1 MAVTYNVGKGTRGK
15 VWVNNQEDPVA
26 RRVSFESSTDRDKI
40 FAIGQETPVAIV
52 TGTTEYTG
60 RYERYFTPDKM
71 EVGGTGMTLA
81 QLCGAAGDHPGN
93 VSMTISPQPNQT
105 FYLSGV
111 KFYNYALEVTPDDV
125 VVETAELEIANVSQA
140 ISA

>member
-1 MAVTYNVGKGTRGK
+1 MATYNVGKGTKGK

-105 FYLSGV
+105 FYLSDV

-140 ISA
+140 VGA

>member
-1 MAVTYNVGKGTRGK
+1 MATYNVGKGTKGK

-60 RYERYFTPDKM
+60 RYERYFAPDQM
-71 EVGGTGMTLA
+71 IVGGTGMTLA

-105 FYLSGV
+105 FYLSDV

-140 ISA
+140 VGA

>member
-1 MAVTYNVGKGTRGK
+1 MATYNVGKGTRGK

-26 RRVSFESSTDRDKI
+26 RRVSFESSTDRDKVY
-40 FAIGQETPVAIV
+40 AIGQETPVAIV
-52 TGTTEYTG
+52 TGTTEFTG
-60 RYERYFTPDKM
+60 RYERYFTPDQM
-71 EVGGTGMTLA
+71 EVGGTSMTLA
-81 QLCGAAGDHPGN
+81 RLCGASGDHPGN

-105 FYLSGV
+105 FYLSDV

-140 ISA
+140 TA

>member
-1 MAVTYNVGKGTRGK
+1 MATYNVGKGTKGK

-26 RRVSFESSTDRDKI
+26 RRVSFESSTDRDKVY
-40 FAIGQETPVAIV
+40 AIGQETPVSIV
-52 TGTTEYTG
+52 TGTTEFTG
-60 RYERYFTPDKM
+60 RYERYFTPDQM

-105 FYLSGV
+105 FYFVKV

-125 VVETAELEIANVSQA
+125 VVETAELEIANVSQHV
-140 ISA
+140 S

>member
-1 MAVTYNVGKGTRGK
+1 MATYNVGKGTKGK
-15 VWVNNQEDPVA
+15 VFVNDVEDPVA

-52 TGTTEYTG
+52 TGTTEFTG

-105 FYLSGV
+105 FYLSDV

-140 ISA
+140 LA

>member
-1 MAVTYNVGKGTRGK
+1 MATYNVGKGTKGK

-93 VSMTISPQPNQT
+93 VSMTLSPQPNQT
-105 FYLSGV
+105 FYLSDV

-140 ISA
+140 VGA